1 VPAAVQTYP
10 VRTSHRANLALPA
23 LLEVAKANFGS
34 AEVQGEAVIASY
46 GAISRISARATGREL
61 TIDVTMNPKVPEDVA
76 RVTIRRYN
84 QFLEA
89 ATGYSSKERAK
100 RLRKSATA
108 PAPGA

>member
-1 VPAAVQTYP
+1 MPSAVQTYP
-10 VRTSHRANLALPA
+10 VRASHRANLAVPA
-23 LLEVAKANFGS
+23 LLEVAKAHFGS
-34 AEVQGEAVIASY
+34 AQVDGEAVFASY

-61 TIDVTMNPKVPEDVA
+61 TIEVTMNPKVPEEVA
-76 RVTIRRYN
+76 RETIRRYN

-108 PAPGA
+108 SSPGD